1 VTDIAD
7 REKAMGLRA
16 LVVGAGSAGE
26 GHAMALQ
33 QAGVEVVGIASRT
46 AAVVET
52 LAARLGIAVASTD
65 WRRALADLAPDI
77 VAVATPGDTHA
88 AIIDAA
94 LERRAH
100 LYVDK
105 PFAPTAAE
113 ARRLWAAVRKAGVCS
128 AYAATSNYQ
137 PSALLARALIAEG
150 AIGELLEVEFVSHY
164 HWHERLPYGWPH
176 RLADGGGRLNN
187 NFTHKLAI
195 AESVCRGETLAVAGE
210 TRNDLKRAPIVP
222 FPHDFRDWTRALVPV
237 EQARAAS
244 WGEVDSDWSYTV
256 LARIGASGAD
266 PEDAVSATF
275 RHSCL
280 RKGKHQD
287 YVAFY
292 GRTGTVHVDQ
302 AYCQGDVHLWREGEE
317 GFSVVPMRP
326 DILAALPRVDA
337 QPHWHE
343 SWIVPARA
351 WNALARDFVA
361 AIEGRPHAPF
371 FTLADGWRHQE
382 VIDAV
387 RARAGWSRLP
397 ADCG

>member
-1 VTDIAD
+1 MA
-7 REKAMGLRA
+7 LRA
-16 LVVGAGSAGE
+16 MVVGAGSAGE
-26 GHAMALQ
+26 GHSLALR
-33 QAGVEVVGIASRT
+33 QAGVEVAAIASRT
-46 AAVVET
+46 AAVVQEVARR
-52 LAARLGIAVASTD
+52 LAIPVASTD
-65 WRRALADLAPDI
+65 WRRTLAELRPDI
-77 VAVATPGDTHA
+77 VAVATPGDSHA

-94 LERRAH
+94 LAVGAH

-113 ARRLWAAVRKAGVCS
+113 ARRLWRAVAAAGVKS

-150 AIGELLEVEFVSHY
+150 AIGDLLEAEFVSHY
-164 HWHERLPYGWPH
+164 HWHERLPHGWPH

-195 AESVCRGETLAVAGE
+195 AESVCRGVTRAVAGE
-210 TRNDLKRAPIVP
+210 TRNDLERAPIVP
-222 FPHDFRDWTRALVPV
+222 FPHDFRDWTRALVPA
-237 EQARAAS
+237 EQAAAAP

-256 LARIGASGAD
+256 LARIGAPGS
-266 PEDAVSATF
+266 DAHDGTSVTF

-280 RKGKHQD
+280 RKGMVQD

-292 GRTGTVHVDQ
+292 GRTGTIHIEQ
-302 AYCQGDVHLWREGEE
+302 AYCQGAVHLWREGES
-317 GFSVVPMRP
+317 GFAEVPMRQA
-326 DILAALPRVDA
+326 ILDSLPAVA
-337 QPHWHE
+337 VQPHWHE
-343 SWIVPARA
+343 SWAVPARA

-361 AIEGRPHAPF
+361 DIEGRPHDPY

-387 RARAGWSRLP
+387 RARAGWTTL
-397 ADCG
+397 AA